1 MPPERSTH
9 LHTELHDRVSIE
21 YYDTQ
26 KAPSVFSL
34 RALVS
39 LAGLALTLRR
49 IKGIGRANEIG
60 RKKCRGA
67 AVARA
72 PFIDGQAPWRDEEW
86 GRGMR
91 PRRAMTAPGSL
102 PLREARAVVL
112 QPIPLRPLPHG
123 TAYYMALAA
132 TARAFRSAVR

>member
-1 MPPERSTH
+1 MPSERSTH
-9 LHTELHDRVSIE
+9 LHTELHDRVLIE

-26 KAPSVFSL
+26 NAPSVLSL

-39 LAGLALTLRR
+39 GLALSHDRC
-49 IKGIGRANEIG
+49 ANETG

-67 AVARA
+67 AAVART

-123 TAYYMALAA
+123 TAYYMYMALAA
-132 TARAFRSAVR
+132 ATRAFRSAVR